1 MKEIIDSLVNV
12 EAEERYIREKGI
24 LKEHGIRVSHQRLMV
39 LDYLVNNM
47 KHPTADDIYKDL
59 KSKDPILSQATVYN
73 TLNLFVEN
81 NIVSE
86 LDFNES
92 RKRYDFY
99 NKHHSHFICV
109 DCGDILDLNV
119 GIDNLKLDELE
130 GYSINSVDITIRGEC
145 PTCLSKKDK

>member
-12 EAEERYIREKGI
+12 SDEERYKKEKEI

-39 LDYLVNNM
+39 LDYLINNM
-47 KHPTADDIYKDL
+47 DHPTADDIYKSL

-73 TLNLFVEN
+73 TLNLFVDN
-81 NIVSE
+81 HIVSE

-99 NKHHSHFICV
+99 NKQHSHFICE
-109 DCGDILDLNV
+109 DCGDILDLDV
-119 GIDNLKLDELE
+119 DIENLKLEGLE
-130 GYSINSVDITIRGEC
+130 DCKVNSVDITIRGKC
-145 PTCLSKKDK
+145 PNCNK

>member
-12 EAEERYIREKGI
+12 SDEERYKKEKEI

-39 LDYLVNNM
+39 LDYLINNM
-47 KHPTADDIYKDL
+47 DHPTADDIYKSL

-73 TLNLFVEN
+73 TLNLFVDN
-81 NIVSE
+81 HIVSE

-99 NKHHSHFICV
+99 NKQHSHFICE
-109 DCGDILDLNV
+109 DCGDILDLDV
-119 GIDNLKLDELE
+119 DIENLKLEGLE
-130 GYSINSVDITIRGEC
+130 DCKVNSVDITVRGKC
-145 PTCLSKKDK
+145 PNCNK

>member
-12 EAEERYIREKGI
+12 SDEERYKKEKEI

-39 LDYLVNNM
+39 LDYLINNM
-47 KHPTADDIYKDL
+47 DHPTADDIYKSL

-73 TLNLFVEN
+73 TLNLFVDN
-81 NIVSE
+81 HIVSE

-99 NKHHSHFICV
+99 NKQHSHFICE
-109 DCGDILDLNV
+109 DCGDILDLDV
-119 GIDNLKLDELE
+119 DIENLKLEGLE
-130 GYSINSVDITIRGEC
+130 GCKVNSVDITIRGKC
-145 PTCLSKKDK
+145 PNCNK

>member
-12 EAEERYIREKGI
+12 SDEERYKKEKEI

-39 LDYLVNNM
+39 LDYLINNM
-47 KHPTADDIYKDL
+47 DHPTADDIYKNL

-73 TLNLFVEN
+73 TLNLFVDN
-81 NIVSE
+81 HIVSE

-99 NKHHSHFICV
+99 NKHHSHFICE
-109 DCGDILDLNV
+109 DCGDILDLDV
-119 GIDNLKLDELE
+119 DIENLKLEGLE
-130 GYSINSVDITIRGEC
+130 DCKVNSVDITIRGKC
-145 PTCLSKKDK
+145 PNCNK